1 MLGNMQEIKAGR
13 RISFAIGRER
23 TIINIR
29 ESEQHLT
36 VLLNGNPLDGEQ
48 VGFPSKGF
56 NVLK

>member
-1 MLGNMQEIKAGR
+1 MQETKTGR

-36 VLLNGNPLDGEQ
+36 VLLIGNLLDEEQ